1 MGNYKDHCISVG
13 TSIQDI
19 AARLNSSKV
28 KTLFVVDRD
37 YKLVGSVTD
46 GDLRRGIMNSLTA
59 GSPVE
64 TVMNNTPKFLRLGYD
79 MSLLANNFDLV
90 QFNALPVVAESMEVV
105 DIVSLADIAQE
116 VCHENTVLIMAG
128 GFGKRLMPL
137 TDKKPKPM
145 LALGNKPMLEHIIDN
160 FSAQGFKN
168 FQLSVHYKA
177 EQIINHFGDGKH
189 KQVSIRYIHEEEPM
203 GTAGCL
209 SLLDKRKIKFP
220 IIMTNGDIITS
231 ANFPALLDFHSQH
244 KADLTMGTRTFPV
257 SIPFGVVEV
266 DGCFVSELR
275 EKPIYEHTVNAGI
288 YVLSESILRAC
299 VKPKIDITDIISSS
313 IKRGNRVCAY
323 PIIEEW
329 SDVGRHDDL
338 ELARKSFN
346 A

>member
-160 FSAQGFKN
+160 FFVKN
-168 FQLSVHYKA
+168 
-177 EQIINHFGDGKH
+177 
-189 KQVSIRYIHEEEPM
+189 
-203 GTAGCL
+203 
-209 SLLDKRKIKFP
+209 
-220 IIMTNGDIITS
+220 
-231 ANFPALLDFHSQH
+231 
-244 KADLTMGTRTFPV
+244 
-257 SIPFGVVEV
+257 
-266 DGCFVSELR
+266 
-275 EKPIYEHTVNAGI
+275 
-288 YVLSESILRAC
+288 YVYTYCTI
-299 VKPKIDITDIISSS
+299 
-313 IKRGNRVCAY
+313 
-323 PIIEEW
+323 
-329 SDVGRHDDL
+329 
-338 ELARKSFN
+338 F
-346 A
+346 